1 MIPTQMVSFLNYFMN
16 LPTMQETCVG
26 SLGQKDAP
34 EEGMAIP
41 SYILA
46 WKVPRTE
53 KPGGLQFTGSQ
64 RNRYD

>member
-1 MIPTQMVSFLNYFMN
+1 MN

>member
-1 MIPTQMVSFLNYFMN
+1 MIPTQRVSFLNYFMN
-16 LPTMQETCVG
+16 LPTMQETYVG
-26 SLGQKDAP
+26 SLGQKDAL

-46 WKVPRTE
+46 WRVPRTGE
-53 KPGGLQFTGSQ
+53 PGGLQFTESQ